1 MPGPVWLGQLPSARL
16 PQASLRTR
24 LQSWCMT
31 FLSDLSWGSMTLV
44 QLEDQAVGAL
54 GRVTPRLLL
63 TMQANSTDPG
73 LVGRM
78 LALRV
83 DVTFKNEL
91 LGWGEVPASQHEIR
105 SQRSGSLPSLEV
117 PLTPAALAFLQD
129 EVRDDDLSLTLAFNG
144 LFHVTEAPATLRM
157 VSVGSI
163 LPLSGR
169 GSLTVPHSD
178 WVKKILAPLGVGDY
192 MLMVLHVPPPSADG
206 GLRSAL
212 RHLRAAEAFYADG
225 KDGAVLQSC
234 HAAFESFPG
243 WPKAIFDKL
252 PNQEKGEF
260 LDKLLKES
268 KGFMNAGRH
277 VVQDGGLAGEFDVE
291 HRDSLFALAL
301 TKVWLTYLSR
311 LA

>member
-1 MPGPVWLGQLPSARL
+1 
-16 PQASLRTR
+16 
-24 LQSWCMT
+24 MT

-129 EVRDDDLSLTLAFNG
+129 EVRDDDLSSHAG
-144 LFHVTEAPATLRM
+144 LQRPVPRH
-157 VSVGSI
+157 
-163 LPLSGR
+163 R
-169 GSLTVPHSD
+169 GSGHP
-178 WVKKILAPLGVGDY
+178 
-192 MLMVLHVPPPSADG
+192 
-206 GLRSAL
+206 
-212 RHLRAAEAFYADG
+212 
-225 KDGAVLQSC
+225 
-234 HAAFESFPG
+234 
-243 WPKAIFDKL
+243 
-252 PNQEKGEF
+252 
-260 LDKLLKES
+260 
-268 KGFMNAGRH
+268 
-277 VVQDGGLAGEFDVE
+277 QDGQ
-291 HRDSLFALAL
+291 R
-301 TKVWLTYLSR
+301 R
-311 LA
+311 LDPAAQWSG